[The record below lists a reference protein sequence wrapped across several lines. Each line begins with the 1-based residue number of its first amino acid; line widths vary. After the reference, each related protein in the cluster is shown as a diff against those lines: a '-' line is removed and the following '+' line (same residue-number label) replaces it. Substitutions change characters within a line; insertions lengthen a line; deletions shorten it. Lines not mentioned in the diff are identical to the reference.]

1 MKKAKLLIFVIGI
14 TFLLPSCMTLNS
26 GLTENVNNHTTSVV
40 LSRKNYNVIASVQ
53 GEAQTTSIF
62 GLGGGILKKGLI
74 AKAKSKML
82 KNADIVGGAKAIINE
97 TVEVKRARYFFFIS
111 TYTVIVS
118 GHVIEFTE

>member
-14 TFLLPSCMTLNS
+14 TLLLPSCFSLNS
-26 GLTENVNNHTTSVV
+26 GLTQNLNNHTTEVV

-53 GEAQTTSIF
+53 GEAQTISIF

-74 AKAKSKML
+74 AEAKAKML

-97 TVEVKRARYFFFIS
+97 TVEVKRAHYFTFIS